1 MSLDSNVKRTFSIN
15 EPCDVRIQPF
25 LLIDRTRDIV
35 TAPSGTLDR
44 GSDKNE

>member
-1 MSLDSNVKRTFSIN
+1 MLLNSDVKRTLSIN
-15 EPCDVRIQPF
+15 KPRDVRIQPF

-35 TAPSGTLDR
+35 TAHVETLER